1 MTKVP
6 KSLQGVLW
14 SKQVGHIDLEQDKTY
29 VIHQVLRYGTL
40 DDIRWLMETYGVQV
54 VKQEFISRPQAI
66 YSKPALNFVKN
77 VLLNLEQERVDE
89 SKYIQSFY

>member
-6 KSLQGVLW
+6 AKLQGILW
-14 SKQVGHIDLEQDKTY
+14 SKQVDHIDLEQDKTY

-40 DDIRWLMETYGVQV
+40 DDIRWLMETYGSDV
-54 VKQEFISRPQAI
+54 VKEEFLRHPQSI
-66 YSKPALNFVKN
+66 YSKPALNFIKN
-77 VLLNLEQERVDE
+77 VLLDLEGEQVDE

>member
-6 KSLQGVLW
+6 AKLQGILW
-14 SKQVGHIDLEQDKTY
+14 SKQVESIDLEQDKTY

-40 DDIRWLMETYGVQV
+40 DDIKWLMETYGEHV
-54 VKQEFISRPQAI
+54 VKEEFLRRPQSI
-66 YSKPALNFVKN
+66 YSKPTLNFVKN
-77 VLLNLEQERVDE
+77 VLLDLEKERVDE